1 MVADVFEKPSFM
13 SAQVSQ
19 ALFGEVVEVLDE
31 KENWYKIKQ
40 WDGYESWIHQF
51 YLIDS
56 EDEGCNELFT
66 FTELFSPISNGEFHF
81 QIPFAT
87 SLPVLSGDQLEV
99 KVQLPGRKTASVQL
113 PSNDGN
119 YREQLIKNAKQLLG
133 VPYQWGGV
141 SSFGC
146 DCSGFVQSVFKTL
159 QFKLPRD
166 SYLQYDESFE
176 IDLSKAKKGDLLFFK
191 SVNKIDH
198 VGIALGDSKLIHSSG
213 FVKIESLNSNDY
225 DFNEKLS
232 TQFYS
237 AMSMRKWGS

>member
-1 MVADVFEKPSFM
+1 MVADVFENPSFM

-19 ALFGEVVEVLDE
+19 ALFGESVEVLDQ
-31 KENWYKIKQ
+31 KDNWYKIKQ

-51 YLIDS
+51 YLIDDGIK
-56 EDEGCNELFT
+56 EADESYIFNRLFT
-66 FTELFSPISNGEFHF
+66 PINDGNFNF

-87 SLPVLSGDQLEV
+87 SLPVKPGDNIQVE
-99 KVQLPGRKTASVQL
+99 VQLPNGQIISIGYPNNK
-113 PSNDGN
+113 GN
-119 YREQLIKNAKQLLG
+119 VRERLVKNAKELLG

-176 IDLSKAKKGDLLFFK
+176 IDLYKAKKGDLLFFK
-191 SVNKIDH
+191 SANKIDH